1 MYAAKSATTRRPPPA
16 LSINPAVAMAIC
28 RLRWRSGAAGEE
40 RLMHKHT
47 ASESVETAA
56 VTTAADV
63 QFHTHTYRTCPSC
76 LSAIHSNTYSIQY
89 LQYRT
94 CTDAHSSTSIQQNN
108 STLIHEDFCSYGVLG
123 SFSLKYELL
132 RCFSCC
138 WFLSTL
144 MSH

>member
-1 MYAAKSATTRRPPPA
+1 
-16 LSINPAVAMAIC
+16 
-28 RLRWRSGAAGEE
+28 
-40 RLMHKHT
+40 MHKHT
-47 ASESVETAA
+47 ARERWGISESESVQTAA

-108 STLIHEDFCSYGVLG
+108 SMLIHEDFCSYGVHG
-123 SFSLKYELL
+123 SLSLKYELL